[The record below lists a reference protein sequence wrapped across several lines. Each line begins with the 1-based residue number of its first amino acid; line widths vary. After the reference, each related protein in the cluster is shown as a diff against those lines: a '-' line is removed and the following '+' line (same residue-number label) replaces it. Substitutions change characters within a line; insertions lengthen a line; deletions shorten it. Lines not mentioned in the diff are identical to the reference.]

1 MRRTDAITAA
11 ILAEADAA
19 RLGAL
24 AMRVPER
31 DVEDVVQD
39 TLLAVWLRG
48 RAGGINDPTDRAAV
62 RMYIYVTAKNAAVAR
77 WRAISRAELPGV
89 LPEPAADP
97 VARLEA
103 RDELRTLPRP
113 AYLRAIVE
121 CLAAGSTLHAMADAL
136 GIPPGTLATRLRRL
150 RTAPR

>member
-1 MRRTDAITAA
+1 MRRPDAITAA

-39 TLLAVWLRG
+39 TLLAVWRRSQRGDLSTERGALR
-48 RAGGINDPTDRAAV
+48 V
-62 RMYIYVTAKNAAVAR
+62 FLYVTAKNAAVAR
-77 WRAISRAELPGV
+77 WRTISRVDLPGV
-89 LPEPAADP
+89 LPEPAVDP
-97 VARLEA
+97 LARLEA
-103 RDELRTLPRP
+103 RDELRALPRP

-121 CLAAGSTLHAMADAL
+121 CLAAGSTFHAMADVL
-136 GIPPGTLATRLRRL
+136 DIPPGTLATRLRRL
-150 RTAPR
+150 RAMRRG